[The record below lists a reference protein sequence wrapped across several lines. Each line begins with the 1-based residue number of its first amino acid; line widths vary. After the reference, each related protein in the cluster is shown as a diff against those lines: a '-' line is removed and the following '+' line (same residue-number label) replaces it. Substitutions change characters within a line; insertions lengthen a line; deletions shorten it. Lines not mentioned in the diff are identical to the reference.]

1 MKAFLY
7 ILLISGIV
15 PATFMFFQTLMML
28 FLFISD
34 TDFSLID
41 ILIMISF
48 LFGLCGYIGLLITLK
63 GLNKTNHLKKLIFIG
78 LGLIGFTMFFNIA
91 GARWFWSWVLKTEE
105 PDEWFLGIWPIIV
118 SIVFLIMIGFDYI
131 KMKKLNTVANNG

>member
-63 GLNKTNHLKKLIFIG
+63 GLHNTNHLKKLILIG

-91 GARWFWSWVLKTEE
+91 GTKNFWNWVLKIEE
-105 PDEWFLGIWPIIV
+105 PDEWFLGIWPILV